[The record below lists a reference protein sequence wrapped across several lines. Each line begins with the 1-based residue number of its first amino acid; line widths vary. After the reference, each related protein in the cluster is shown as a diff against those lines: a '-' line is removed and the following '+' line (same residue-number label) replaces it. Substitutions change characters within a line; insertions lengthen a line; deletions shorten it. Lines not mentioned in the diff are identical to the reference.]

1 MQGGFGESCNLIAHL
16 MMTVAFYTYFL
27 SIFYLEY
34 VPTTHDWS
42 WENDSVN
49 QRPSVTY
56 NKHAAGFGESC
67 NLIAHLRMT
76 VAFYTCSLSI
86 FFLEYVPTTQL
97 IFRKWFVKL
106 KIISYIIKKTCR
118 GCLGESCN
126 LIAHLMMTVYYTHAL
141 YPTGVLGSVLLRDKQ
156 SLQQCLESASS
167 LVFLFAKH
175 HQKSVNQWIV
185 KHLLSKESSDQ
196 TMHLDL
202 SATAN
207 MHPPVH
213 CAG

>member
-1 MQGGFGESCNLIAHL
+1 
-16 MMTVAFYTYFL
+16 
-27 SIFYLEY
+27 
-34 VPTTHDWS
+34 
-42 WENDSVN
+42 
-49 QRPSVTY
+49 
-56 NKHAAGFGESC
+56 
-67 NLIAHLRMT
+67 
-76 VAFYTCSLSI
+76 
-86 FFLEYVPTTQL
+86 
-97 IFRKWFVKL
+97 
-106 KIISYIIKKTCR
+106 
-118 GCLGESCN
+118 
-126 LIAHLMMTVYYTHAL
+126 
-141 YPTGVLGSVLLRDKQ
+141 
-156 SLQQCLESASS
+156 LESASS